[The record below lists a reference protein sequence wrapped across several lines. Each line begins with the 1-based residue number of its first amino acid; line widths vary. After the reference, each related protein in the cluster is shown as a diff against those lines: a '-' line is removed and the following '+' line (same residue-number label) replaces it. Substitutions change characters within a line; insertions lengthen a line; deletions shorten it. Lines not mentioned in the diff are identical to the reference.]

1 MLETAYT
8 STTLDKNY
16 LTSKSFAKTPNSV
29 FDSVTAKTNV
39 NAEVEAGTEA
49 RTAAEAAPEVEAAG
63 GAEFWSC
70 SCS

>member
-39 NAEVEAGTEA
+39 NAEVEAGTVSEA
-49 RTAAEAAPEVEAAG
+49 RTAAEAEVEAAG

>member
-8 STTLDKNY
+8 STTLHKIY

-29 FDSVTAKTNV
+29 FDPVTAKTNV
-39 NAEVEAGTEA
+39 NAEAEAGTEA
-49 RTAAEAAPEVEAAG
+49 RTAEAAPEVEAAG